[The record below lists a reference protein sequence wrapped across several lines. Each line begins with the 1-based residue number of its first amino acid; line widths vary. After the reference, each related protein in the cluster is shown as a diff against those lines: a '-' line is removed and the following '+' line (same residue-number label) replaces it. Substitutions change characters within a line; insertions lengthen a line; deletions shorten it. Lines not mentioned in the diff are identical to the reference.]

1 MERACEDLYEDSFDY
16 VTNIDELQ
24 MLIDRWIEKNKPCD
38 AYVYHTRFK
47 IRIPWERNND
57 NGQ

>member
-1 MERACEDLYEDSFDY
+1 MYEDAFSR
-16 VTNIDELQ
+16 VSNIDELQ
-24 MLIDRWIEKNKPCD
+24 KLIDKWADKNKPGD